1 MSNENKNDQQVEMVN
16 LGQIEISTEGFDAA
30 PDLESLPILPTR
42 NLVMFPGVTVPLSI
56 GRDGSLT
63 LARAAAEGH
72 FPIGI
77 ICQEDPEEE
86 SPTLRR
92 MLNYG
97 VFADVFRVLEMP
109 DGTHTALIR
118 ARGRFRV
125 MAKGSGQCATGLTAR
140 VREVNDLTPADP
152 EEMLH
157 TLAICSEIA
166 CDIMDAGSPGMSK
179 QLAQMLD
186 QQPDEVMKMNM
197 MATNL
202 PLPLD
207 AKRKMISTGRL
218 LARARTLA
226 GALIQEKKNLDI
238 RREIMEKAGEK
249 IKDNQRSAFLQ
260 QQLDTIKEELYGTSD
275 VPDGDDDYSELLARA
290 EKVKFPR
297 EARQTFEK
305 EVAKLRRLNPSTPDY
320 SVQYA
325 YLETLLELPWGVY
338 SNASADLAHARE
350 ILDHDHYGLKKV
362 KERILEQL
370 AVLMNGGGAKS
381 PILCLVGPPGVGKTS
396 LGRSIAAALGRKY
409 ERVSLGGVHDEA
421 EIRGHRRTYVGAM
434 PGRVIKAVRHAKSA
448 NPVLVLD
455 EIDKLGTDHRG
466 DPSDALLEVLDPEQN
481 RAFHDNYI
489 DLDFDLSKVLF
500 IATANELGTI
510 PAALLDR
517 MEVID
522 ISGYLLEE
530 KLEIARRHIIP
541 RVLADNNIA
550 DDGSVFAVSDE
561 GLTALIEQFT
571 CESGVRQLEKRLAS
585 LARKCLLRSMEGRPA
600 PLPLG
605 PDALEGLLDTPPA
618 LRERPDD
625 TGLPGVVT
633 GLAWTAAGGEIMLA
647 EASVSPGKGEKL
659 TLTGNLGDVMKESAT
674 IAFQWVRSHASELGI
689 DSTAFDD
696 RHLHIHFPEGAIPK
710 DGPSAGITIASA
722 IASAFSGRPARNDMA
737 MTGEITL
744 RGRVL
749 PVGGVKEKILA
760 AKRAGISHIILSD
773 DNRRDIVRIPDRYLQ
788 GMEFHYVRTADEVLR
803 LILK

>member
-63 LARAAAEGH
+63 LAAAAAEGH

-157 TLAICSEIA
+157 TLAICTEIA

-600 PLPLG
+600 PLPLE